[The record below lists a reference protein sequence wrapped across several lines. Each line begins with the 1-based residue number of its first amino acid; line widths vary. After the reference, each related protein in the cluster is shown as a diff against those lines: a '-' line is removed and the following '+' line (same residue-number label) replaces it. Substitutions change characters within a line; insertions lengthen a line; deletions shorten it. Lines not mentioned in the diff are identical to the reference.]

1 MSYSISITQTDFG
14 QYPIP
19 GVDNDTQG
27 FRDRFSLIQDK
38 FDILDVAVNSLDL
51 TTVKTNQPNDFDG
64 NSITGAILKG
74 SGDAVRISPSLTST
88 AENAEEIQWVEYSYF
103 SYNVE
108 SNSYLRF
115 ADWPTVDGMLGKMT
129 VQLSN
134 NTVSP
139 LTVTFLYG
147 TADLKLSS
155 DFSGTVDSEISES
168 GIKVTIPAN
177 TTKIYEFLSPN
188 RGLTIFGK
196 LYGTFV

>member
-14 QYPIP
+14 QFPIP

-51 TTVKTNQPNDFDG
+51 TTVKTNQDNDFDG
-64 NSITGAILKG
+64 NSITG
-74 SGDAVRISPSLTST
+74 SGDAVRISPSLTNT

-108 SNSYLRF
+108 TSSYLRF
-115 ADWPTVDGMLGKMT
+115 ADWPTVDGMLGKIT
-129 VQLSN
+129 VQLTN
-134 NTVSP
+134 DNASP
-139 LTVTFLYG
+139 VTVTFLHG
-147 TADLKLSS
+147 TSDLKLST
-155 DFSGTVDSEISES
+155 DFGGVDDTEVTES
-168 GIKVTIPAN
+168 NIKVTIAAN
-177 TTKIYEFLSPN
+177 TTKIYEFLTPN

-196 LYGTFV
+196 LYGTFA